1 MKDLTEAQKQ
11 FIDQKQT
18 EYHEFSSKVN
28 LLENELAVLK
38 VEKKQK
44 QEEYE
49 DAKSQLDAVN
59 RVYSINQH
67 NFDTNK
73 VEYVNKAEIRYVFL
87 TLFKSFGVFSVI
99 SLIATLCEVVDI
111 VSFKDV
117 LTYFLCTPLL
127 GGSISLIISSFFS
140 DKTRSKFLKK
150 FYSLEES
157 KKILDDIE
165 ENKRIISEKKIIFE
179 EKKKALKDC
188 KYHIEQ
194 LEYRVKCNKY
204 EMEKIKSSIFD
215 VVCAKEEDKI
225 ESGMSLNLKK

>member
-11 FIDQKQT
+11 FIEQKQT
-18 EYHEFSSKVN
+18 EYHEFSSKIN
-28 LLENELAVLK
+28 LLENELAVLR
-38 VEKKQK
+38 VEKNKK

-49 DAKSQLDAVN
+49 EAKSQFDGAN
-59 RVYSINQH
+59 RVYSINRH
-67 NFDTNK
+67 NFDTSK
-73 VEYVNKAEIRYVFL
+73 VEYVNKAEIRHVFL

-99 SLIATLCEVVDI
+99 SIIATLCGVVDI
-111 VSFKDV
+111 VSFKDI

-127 GGSISLIISSFFS
+127 GGSVFLIISSFFS

-150 FYSLEES
+150 FYNLEES

-165 ENKRIISEKKIIFE
+165 ENKRILNEKKIIFE

-194 LEYRVKCNKY
+194 LEYKVKCNKY
-204 EMEKIKSSIFD
+204 EMDKIKSSIFD
-215 VVCAKEEDKI
+215 VICYVEEDEM
-225 ESGMSLNLKK
+225 ESGISLNLKK